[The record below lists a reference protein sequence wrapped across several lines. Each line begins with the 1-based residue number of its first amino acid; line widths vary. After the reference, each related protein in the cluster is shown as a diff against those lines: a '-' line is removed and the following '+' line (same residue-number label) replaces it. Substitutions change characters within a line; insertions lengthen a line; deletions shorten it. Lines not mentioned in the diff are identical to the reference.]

1 MSRRTPA
8 IEPNL
13 IDKLVTWISPQRG
26 VERHRAR
33 TMLAMAG
40 GYTGGRRDRRQT
52 AEWNTTG
59 GSADADLEPDRAI
72 LIERSRDLCRNAP
85 LARGAVNTVVTN
97 VVGTGLTVQARIDR
111 EVLAPIFGGDSDAAD
126 AWERAAEREFRLWAG
141 SPDCDVT
148 RTQNFAAFQGMAF
161 RSVLESGDMFV
172 VRRFV
177 ERPNRRLGTCL
188 QAIEADRVA
197 NPNHRRDT
205 AELTAG
211 VYRDSF
217 GAPVAYNVLNEHPGN
232 TYGLWSGEGV
242 RLPAFDGDGERLVY
256 HLFDRLRP
264 EQTRGV
270 PYLAPVIETLK
281 QLDRYTEAEIMAA
294 VVSGMFTVFVKT
306 EDGSGLE
313 PMQPTVETGGKPTDK
328 DFKLGPGA
336 ILDLMPNETVE
347 AANPGRPNQAFDPF
361 VLAILRQIGV
371 ALELPFEVLVKH
383 FTASYSAAQAALLEA
398 WKFFKARRVW
408 LATNLC
414 QPTYEAVI
422 AEAVARGRLIAPGFE
437 ADPMIRAAYL
447 GAEWIGPPRGQIDQK
462 KEADGNAVMVDR
474 GWKTDAQVTAELT
487 GGDWERNHAQRTKE
501 KRMRVEAGLE
511 APAGAAPSGQPSAP
525 ALPGGGAQDQEDE
538 P

>member
-1 MSRRTPA
+1 MRRIPA
-8 IEPNL
+8 VEPNL
-13 IDKLVTWISPQRG
+13 IDRLVTWISPERG
-26 VERHRAR
+26 IARHRAR

-40 GYTGGRRDRRQT
+40 GYTGGRRDKRSMSQWST
-52 AEWNTTG
+52 SG
-59 GSADADLEPDRAI
+59 GSADADLEPDRAL

-111 EVLAPIFGGDSDAAD
+111 EVLEPVFRGDAGAAD
-126 AWERAAEREFRLWAG
+126 AWERAAEREFRLWSE

-148 RTQNFAAFQGMAF
+148 RTQNFAALQSLAF
-161 RSVLESGDMFV
+161 RSVLESGDVFP

-177 ERPNRRLGTCL
+177 ERPNRRLATCL
-188 QAIEADRVA
+188 QMIEADRVA

-211 VYRDSF
+211 VYRDQF

-232 TYGLWSGEGV
+232 NYGLWSGEGV
-242 RLPAFDGDGERLVY
+242 RVPAFDRDGERIVY

-306 EDGSGLE
+306 EDGSGMG
-313 PMQPTVETGGKPTDK
+313 PMEQTTGTGGAAGDK

-336 ILDLMPNETVE
+336 ILDLLPNEKIET
-347 AANPGRPNQAFDPF
+347 ANPGRPNQAFDPF

-398 WKFFKARRVW
+398 WKFFRARRVW
-408 LATNLC
+408 LAANFC
-414 QPTYEAVI
+414 QPVYEAVI
-422 AEAVARGRLIAPGFE
+422 SEAVARGFLIAPGFE

-447 GAEWIGPPRGQIDQK
+447 GAEWIGPPRGQIDQL
-462 KEADGNAVMVDR
+462 KEANAAEKWIAI
-474 GWKTDAQVTAELT
+474 GAKTLAEVTAENT
-487 GGDWERNHAQRTKE
+487 GGDWERKHTQRAKE
-501 KRMRVEAGLE
+501 HQMRVAAGLE
-511 APAGAAPSGQPSAP
+511 QPLAAADRPAAPTLPP
-525 ALPGGGAQDQEDE
+525 ATTPDPEDE